1 MSGKKAK
8 EERRIGPIAEV
19 KIIVY
24 PDNRIEVR
32 GFPMNLIAAMNI
44 MNAGTARVAQHF
56 AIQAKE
62 GNLDENLNLE
72 QSRIIKPKMQ
82 VTLH

>member
-1 MSGKKAK
+1 MSGKRAK
-8 EERRIGPIAEV
+8 EQRRVGPIAEV
-19 KIIVY
+19 RIIVY

-32 GFPMNLIAAMNI
+32 GFPTNLIAAMNI
-44 MNAGTARVAQHF
+44 MNAGATRVAQHF

-62 GNLDENLNLE
+62 GNLDDNLNLE